1 VMLRE
6 SMIRIALILVL
17 LVIAT
22 YIIYKFFPKIKLFLI
37 RLIKSPFIFILL
49 KNLIRFIMRRF

>member
-1 VMLRE
+1 VILRE

>member
-1 VMLRE
+1 LRE

>member
-1 VMLRE
+1 MMLRE

>member
-1 VMLRE
+1 MILRE